1 MEVSSAINLTTRELY
16 LLLLVSCVI
25 SLKFTDKMAREHKG
39 SSWKELDLTRD
50 EVERIGAALKKE
62 EFRNLLMEYVEEI
75 NDPENKKQYEK
86 EITELEKERGI
97 DITFINP
104 EPCYV
109 IKSSVDG
116 QKKAFINICQNDKV
130 GKPTSTPMTKSGSR
144 GLDWSLPLTQAPPRD
159 DFDKNGNRCTVFDVV
174 FHPDTHR
181 LAENNAEFKNML
193 NNVALDAVEGN
204 FHVQI
209 DRKNLKFPKM
219 KYKGSPVPAVIR
231 KKIENAP
238 VVKGEF
244 SIPDDVYPYSFPV
257 EETEKQAE
265 NEEQNKRGK
274 ENKPGNTAGSDTPYT
289 TPLYVIKHRRP
300 IDIQDFSNDRDAKLN
315 ATVPKQLV
323 IEVQLPLLNSSA
335 DMVLD
340 VTQKSISLVSEKPAK
355 YKLDLLL
362 PYAVDEEAGSAK
374 FDQSSRKLV
383 ITLLVRQQNYLHF
396 ADNGR
401 EDSGVESDL
410 GHRTPESGSEGD
422 DENIANQNS
431 MVEIQ
436 RDEVV
441 LPEITHDEAY
451 RTMNTNETKFLN
463 PDVHYLFPSFT
474 CNVVDN
480 LVAFTLHV
488 KNVEPESIEFCFLCE
503 DVSGVHLQFTSVG
516 SGFFPIHYAFC
527 LKFPSSVSIC
537 KESFSAEAWDNN
549 VILQMQLMPCNTNV
563 VEYLAGVDSSSMAK
577 YDLPEPAAT
586 VRKLEKLKVSR
597 GKLFL

>member
-1 MEVSSAINLTTRELY
+1 
-16 LLLLVSCVI
+16 
-25 SLKFTDKMAREHKG
+25 MARQQKG
-39 SSWKELDLTRD
+39 CAWEDLDMTRA
-50 EVERIGAALKKE
+50 EVERLGAALKKE

-97 DITFINP
+97 DISFINP

-130 GKPTSTPMTKSGSR
+130 GRPTSVPVTKSGSR
-144 GLDWSLPLTQAPPRD
+144 GLNWSLPLTQTPPRD
-159 DFDKNGNRCTVFDVV
+159 DLDKNGNRCTVFDVV

-181 LAENNAEFKNML
+181 LAENNAEFKKML
-193 NNVALDAVEGN
+193 NNTALDAVEDN

-219 KYKGSPVPAVIR
+219 KYKGSPIPAVIR
-231 KKIENAP
+231 KKMDNAP
-238 VVKGEF
+238 VVKDEF
-244 SIPDDVYPYSFPV
+244 SVPDSVYPYRLPF
-257 EETEKQAE
+257 EETEKQAK
-265 NEEQNKRGK
+265 NGKQNKRGK
-274 ENKPGNTAGSDTPYT
+274 ENELGNTASSDAPYT
-289 TPLYVIKHRRP
+289 TPLFVIKHRRP
-300 IDIQDFSNDRDAKLN
+300 VDIQDFSNDRDAKLN

-340 VTQKSISLVSEKPAK
+340 VTQKSILLVSEKPAK

-362 PYAVDEEAGSAK
+362 PYTVDEEAGNAK
-374 FDQSSRKLV
+374 FDQNLRKLV
-383 ITLLVRQQNYLHF
+383 ITLLVRHQNYLHLG
-396 ADNGR
+396 DIGR

-410 GHRTPESGSEGD
+410 GHRTPESGSEED
-422 DENIANQNS
+422 DENVTNQNS
-431 MVEIQ
+431 IVEIQ

-441 LPEITHDEAY
+441 LPEIMHDEAY
-451 RTMNTNETKFLN
+451 RTMNTNENKFLN
-463 PDVHYLFPSFT
+463 PDVHYLFPAFT
-474 CNVVDN
+474 CNVVDS

-488 KNVEPESIEFCFLCE
+488 KNVEPESIEYCFLCK
-503 DVSGVHLQFTSVG
+503 DVCGIHLCFTSVG

-527 LKFPSSVSIC
+527 LKFPSSVSVC
-537 KESFSAEAWDNN
+537 KKSFSAEAWDNN
-549 VILQMQLMPCNTNV
+549 VILQMQLKPCNTSV
-563 VEYLAGVDSSSMAK
+563 VEYWAGVDISSMAK

-586 VRKLEKLKVSR
+586 LRKLEKLKVSR
-597 GKLFL
+597 LKLFS